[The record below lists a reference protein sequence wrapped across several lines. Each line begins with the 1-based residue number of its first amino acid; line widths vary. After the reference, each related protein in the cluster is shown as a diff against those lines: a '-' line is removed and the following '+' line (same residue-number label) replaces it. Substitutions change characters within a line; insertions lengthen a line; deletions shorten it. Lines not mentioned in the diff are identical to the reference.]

1 MSVSKMARLS
11 KMFYAGLD
19 VLTMRV
25 QHLMPDPRHLAREAR
40 LVQCGLDAVPSLRQ
54 RNGEIS

>member
-1 MSVSKMARLS
+1 
-11 KMFYAGLD
+11 
-19 VLTMRV
+19 MRV